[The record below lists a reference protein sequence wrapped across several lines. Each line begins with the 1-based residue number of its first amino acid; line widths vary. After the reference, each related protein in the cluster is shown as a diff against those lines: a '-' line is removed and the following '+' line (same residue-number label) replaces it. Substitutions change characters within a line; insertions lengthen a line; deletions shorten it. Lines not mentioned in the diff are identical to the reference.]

1 MYSLYA
7 PMWDTNDILRKLLS
21 EVLGYNNDEIKLL
34 EIEHYDRNIVNNLT
48 LEQAKI
54 ITEIFL
60 DNDFQL
66 YLNDGSGLDNI
77 IYWKKDL
84 QVNLNHNYP
93 KSHYCE
99 KPLISRDQLAD
110 LSIAKKI
117 DKPIQGAIFN
127 SKPTITCPYCKST
140 DTKKI
145 TTTGRIFS
153 VRLFGFGSS
162 KIGKQFH
169 CNKCK
174 ADF

>member
-7 PMWDTNDILRKLLS
+7 PMWDTNDTLRKLLS
-21 EVLGYNNDEIKLL
+21 EVLGYDDDEIKLL
-34 EIEHYDRNIVNNLT
+34 ETEHFCRNIVNNIT

-60 DNDFQL
+60 DNNFQL
-66 YLNDGSGLDNI
+66 YLNNGLDAEDT

-84 QVNLNHNYP
+84 QIDLNHNNP
-93 KSHYCE
+93 KNHYCDE
-99 KPLISRDQLAD
+99 PIISKDHLAD
-110 LSIAKKI
+110 LSIPKKI
-117 DKPIQGAIFN
+117 DEPIQEPIFT
-127 SKPTITCPYCKST
+127 SKPTITCPYCQST

-153 VRLFGFGSS
+153 TGLFGIASS
-162 KIGKQFH
+162 KVGKQWH

-174 ADF
+174 SDF